1 MPLLLHKNLNIM
13 KTIIT
18 FSLFIFFITNI
29 AFGQTSIIKGIVKDE
44 NGEIIEKAI
53 VTCKEQ
59 EVISSLDGT
68 YSIEIPSEK
77 AVKITFSHPSFQA
90 YSRRIMIRKKKI
102 TFFSPK
108 LTNKLTGLF

>member
-1 MPLLLHKNLNIM
+1 M

-44 NGEIIEKAI
+44 NGEIIEKTI

-59 EVISSLDGT
+59 EVTSSLDGT
-68 YSIEIPSEK
+68 YSIKIPSEK

-90 YSRRIMIRKKKI
+90 YSRRIKIRKKKV

-108 LTNKLTGLF
+108 LTNKLTDLF